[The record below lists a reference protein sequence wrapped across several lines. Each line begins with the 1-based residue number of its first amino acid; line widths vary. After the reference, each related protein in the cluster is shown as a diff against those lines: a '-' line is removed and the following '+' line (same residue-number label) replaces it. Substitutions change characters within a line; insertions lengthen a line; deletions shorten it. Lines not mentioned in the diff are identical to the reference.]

1 MNAPTKAIQNLGAF
15 EKSTLVHQ
23 AQYCV
28 TGASCPSPN
37 SSATVAEVPEQVKKT
52 NDQLYPDHAG
62 ESLTA
67 SERLA
72 LIEED
77 QGQ

>member
-52 NDQLYPDHAG
+52 QMINFILIMQANPWQLPRD
-62 ESLTA
+62 
-67 SERLA
+67 
-72 LIEED
+72 
-77 QGQ
+77 

>member
-52 NDQLYPDHAG
+52 QMINFILIMQTNPWQLPRD
-62 ESLTA
+62 
-67 SERLA
+67 
-72 LIEED
+72 
-77 QGQ
+77 

>member
-1 MNAPTKAIQNLGAF
+1 MNAPTIKAIQNLGAF

-52 NDQLYPDHAG
+52 QMINFILIMQANPWQLPRD
-62 ESLTA
+62 
-67 SERLA
+67 
-72 LIEED
+72 
-77 QGQ
+77 

>member
-52 NDQLYPDHAG
+52 QMINFI
-62 ESLTA
+62 
-67 SERLA
+67 
-72 LIEED
+72 LIM
-77 QGQ
+77 QANP

>member
-23 AQYCV
+23 AQFCA

-52 NDQLYPDHAG
+52 QMINFI
-62 ESLTA
+62 
-67 SERLA
+67 
-72 LIEED
+72 LIM
-77 QGQ
+77 QANP